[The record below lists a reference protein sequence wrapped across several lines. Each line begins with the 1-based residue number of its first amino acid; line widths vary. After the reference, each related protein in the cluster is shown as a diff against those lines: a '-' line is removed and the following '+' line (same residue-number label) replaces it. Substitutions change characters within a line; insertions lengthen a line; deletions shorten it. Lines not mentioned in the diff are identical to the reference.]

1 MRPTWKGF
9 LAFGLVNIPV
19 TLHAAVQSGEGLSFR
34 QLHGEDLSPIRYR
47 RVCEEEGTEV
57 PWNEIVKGYE
67 YEKGKFLVL
76 SDDDFKAAAVESSK
90 ALEIRDFVPESEI
103 DPRYFDTPYY
113 LVPQKGGEKAYAL
126 LREAIRRTGMV
137 GIGTLTMRANAHH
150 LVGVKVVGDA
160 LVLEVMRFQ
169 TELVE
174 AGDFVFPSS
183 DQVRPQEVQMA
194 EQLIGN
200 LAESFAPEKYADE
213 YHENLRRI
221 IQAKL
226 KGKKVRVEET
236 APPEKTKVIDLMARL
251 RESLAQGK
259 SGRGS
264 VKAPGKQALASKRSL
279 PASAGPSTS
288 EEGVARKRGGVRSS
302 RGRPRKL
309 A

>member
-19 TLHAAVQSGEGLSFR
+19 TLHAAVQGRDGLSFR
-34 QLHGEDLSPIRYR
+34 QLHGKDLSPIRYR
-47 RVCEEEGTEV
+47 RVCEEEGVDV
-57 PWNEIVKGYE
+57 PWAEIVKGYE
-67 YEKGKFLVL
+67 YEKGKFVVL
-76 SDDDFKAAAVESSK
+76 TDEDFKAAAVESSK

-103 DPRYFDTPYY
+103 DPRFFETPYY

-150 LVGVKVVGDA
+150 LVGVKVLADA
-160 LVLEVMRFQ
+160 IVLEVMRFES
-169 TELVE
+169 ELVDASE
-174 AGDFVFPSS
+174 FNFPAA

-200 LAESFAPEKYADE
+200 LAESFEPGKYADE
-213 YHENLRRI
+213 YHDNLRRI

-226 KGKKVRVEET
+226 KGKKVKLEEPST
-236 APPEKTKVIDLMARL
+236 PEKTKVIDLMARL
-251 RESLAQGK
+251 QESIARGK
-259 SGRGS
+259 TNKSPTKPATKRANGS
-264 VKAPGKQALASKRSL
+264 APNGATAKKRSTRT
-279 PASAGPSTS
+279 ATRSR
-288 EEGVARKRGGVRSS
+288 ARKS
-302 RGRPRKL
+302 

>member
-47 RVCEEEGTEV
+47 RICEEEGVEV
-57 PWNEIVKGYE
+57 PWDEIVKGYE
-67 YEKGKFLVL
+67 YEKGKFVVL
-76 SDDDFKAAAVESSK
+76 TDEDFKAAAVESSK

-103 DPRYFDTPYY
+103 DPRYFETPYY

-126 LREAIRRTGMV
+126 LREAIRRTGTV

-150 LVGVKVVGDA
+150 LVGVKVLGDA

-169 TELVE
+169 TELVDT
-174 AGDFVFPSS
+174 GDFVFPTAE
-183 DQVRPQEVQMA
+183 QVRPQEVQMA

-226 KGKKVRVEET
+226 KGKKVKIEE
-236 APPEKTKVIDLMARL
+236 PSSPEKTKVIDLMARL
-251 RESLAQGK
+251 QESLARGK
-259 SGRGS
+259 TTRNGA
-264 VKAPGKQALASKRSL
+264 KPTTKRSAAA
-279 PASAGPSTS
+279 ASGAAAKKRSPRASRS
-288 EEGVARKRGGVRSS
+288 RARKM
-302 RGRPRKL
+302 